1 MNSSSI
7 GPSHSHDDEIDLRE
21 LFGVLWRGKVQI
33 VLVTALLA
41 VLSIFYALSLPNVY
55 RSEALLAPTQEQ
67 DSLAGAMQGLSGLA
81 GLAGISLQEGSASQA
96 AQALEVLS
104 SRSFFAEKIYP
115 SIHLPDLM
123 ADPRWDPET
132 NTLSYDDDLYDAG
145 RGQWVREVGFPRQA
159 TPTAQEA
166 HDFFIENTL
175 NVSSDIL
182 TGFVTLSIDHV
193 SPFIA
198 RDWAELM
205 ILEINEQFRA
215 RDHEIA
221 LSSIAYLN
229 NQIAITSV
237 VEVRQALSQLL
248 QNQIQTSMLTDAK
261 PDYVFS
267 LIDPPVPPE
276 IKNSPGRALIVI
288 LATLL
293 GGMLGVVA
301 VLLRLTKKKAIVAGA
316 ADSDKRRK

>member
-1 MNSSSI
+1 MNSSSAT

-33 VLVTALLA
+33 LLVTALLA
-41 VLSIFYALSLPNVY
+41 VLSILYALYLPNVY
-55 RSEALLAPTQEQ
+55 RSEALLAPAQEQ

-81 GLAGISLQEGSASQA
+81 GLAGISLPEGSTSQSD
-96 AQALEVLS
+96 QALEVLS
-104 SRSFFAEKIYP
+104 SRIFFAEKIYP
-115 SIHLPDLM
+115 SIYLPDLM

-132 NTLSYDDDLYDAG
+132 NTLSYDDDLYDTG
-145 RGQWVREVGFPRQA
+145 QGQWVREVDFPFQV
-159 TPTAQEA
+159 TPTVQEA

-175 NVSSDIL
+175 NVSSDN
-182 TGFVTLSIDHV
+182 TTNFVTLSVDHV
-193 SPFIA
+193 SPYIA

-205 ILEINEQFRA
+205 IFQINEQFRA
-215 RDHEIA
+215 RDLEIA

-237 VEVRQALSQLL
+237 VEVRQALSELL
-248 QNQIQTSMLTDAK
+248 QNQIQTSMLTNAN

-267 LIDPPVPPE
+267 VIDPPIPPE
-276 IKNSPGRALIVI
+276 LKDSPSRALIVI

-293 GGMLGVVA
+293 GGILSIVS
-301 VLLRLTKKKAIVAGA
+301 VLVRHYAQAGTKT
-316 ADSDKRRK
+316 R

>member
-1 MNSSSI
+1 MNNSSI
-7 GPSHSHDDEIDLRE
+7 TGPSHSHDDEIDLRE

-41 VLSIFYALSLPNVY
+41 VLGILYALYLPNVY
-55 RSEALLAPTQEQ
+55 RSEALLAPAQEQ
-67 DSLAGAMQGLSGLA
+67 DSLSSAMQGLSGLA
-81 GLAGISLQEGSASQA
+81 GLAGISLPEGSASQSD
-96 AQALEVLS
+96 QALEVLS
-104 SRSFFAEKIYP
+104 SRSFFTEKIYP
-115 SIHLPDLM
+115 NIHLPDLM

-132 NTLSYDDDLYDAG
+132 NTLSYDDDLYVAG
-145 RGQWVREVGFPRQA
+145 RGQWVREVDFPYQV

-166 HDFFIENTL
+166 HDFFTEYVL
-175 NVSSDIL
+175 NVSSDNT
-182 TGFVTLSIDHV
+182 TGFVTLSVDHV
-193 SPFIA
+193 SPFVA

-205 ILEINEQFRA
+205 ILEINEQFRG

-248 QNQIQTSMLTDAK
+248 QNQIQTSMLTDAN

-267 LIDPPVPPE
+267 VIDPPVPPE
-276 IKNSPGRALIVI
+276 LHDSPIRALIVI

-301 VLLRLTKKKAIVAGA
+301 VLVRHYSWAGTKT
-316 ADSDKRRK
+316 R

>member
-1 MNSSSI
+1 MNSTYTT

-33 VLVTALLA
+33 VLVTALFA
-41 VLSIFYALSLPNVY
+41 VLSVLYALYLPNVY
-55 RSEALLAPTQEQ
+55 RSEALLAPAQEQ
-67 DSLAGAMQGLSGLA
+67 DSLAGSLQGLSGLA
-81 GLAGISLQEGSASQA
+81 GLAGISLPEGSSSQSD
-96 AQALEVLS
+96 QALEVLS
-104 SRSFFAEKIYP
+104 SRSFFTEKIYP

-123 ADPRWDPET
+123 ANPRWDPDT
-132 NTLSYDDDLYDAG
+132 NTLSYDDDLYDAE
-145 RGQWVREVGFPRQA
+145 RGQWVREVDFPYQV

-166 HDFFIENTL
+166 HSFFIENTL
-175 NVSSDIL
+175 NVSSDNA
-182 TGFVTLSIDHV
+182 TGFVTLSVDHV
-193 SPFIA
+193 SPFVA

-215 RDHEIA
+215 RDYEIA

-237 VEVRQALSQLL
+237 VEVRQALSELL
-248 QNQIQTSMLTDAK
+248 QNQIQTSMLTDAN

-267 LIDPPVPPE
+267 VIDPPIAPE
-276 IKNSPGRALIVI
+276 LKNSPSRAMIII

-293 GGMLGVVA
+293 GGMLSA
-301 VLLRLTKKKAIVAGA
+301 LIVLLPHYFGNNKQEATA
-316 ADSDKRRK
+316 S

>member
-1 MNSSSI
+1 MNSTYTT

-21 LFGVLWRGKVQI
+21 LFGVFWRGKVQI
-33 VLVTALLA
+33 VLVTALFAL
-41 VLSIFYALSLPNVY
+41 LGILYALYLPNVY
-55 RSEALLAPTQEQ
+55 RSEALLAPAQEQ

-81 GLAGISLQEGSASQA
+81 GLAGISLPEASGSQSDQA
-96 AQALEVLS
+96 VEVLS
-104 SRSFFAEKIYP
+104 SRSFFTEKIYP

-145 RGQWVREVGFPRQA
+145 RGQWVREVDFPYQV

-175 NVSSDIL
+175 NVSSDNA
-182 TGFVTLSIDHV
+182 TGFVTLSVDHV
-193 SPFIA
+193 SPYIA

-221 LSSIAYLN
+221 MSSIAYLN

-248 QNQIQTSMLTDAK
+248 QNQIQTSMLTDAN
-261 PDYVFS
+261 PDYVYS
-267 LIDPPVPPE
+267 VIDPPVPPE
-276 IKNSPGRALIVI
+276 LKDSPGRVLIVI

-293 GGMLGVVA
+293 GGMIGVVD
-301 VLLRLTKKKAIVAGA
+301 VLVRHSWAGTKI
-316 ADSDKRRK
+316 R

>member
-1 MNSSSI
+1 MTSSSTTR
-7 GPSHSHDDEIDLRE
+7 PRHRDDDEIDLRE
-21 LFGVLWRGKVQI
+21 LFGILLRGKMQI
-33 VLVTALLA
+33 VLVTALFALF
-41 VLSIFYALSLPNVY
+41 SIPYVLSLPNVY
-55 RSEALLAPTQEQ
+55 RSEALLAPQQ
-67 DSLAGAMQGLSGLA
+67 DQDTIAGTMQGISSLA
-81 GLAGISLQEGSASQA
+81 GLAGIRLPDRSASKA

-104 SRSFFAEKIYP
+104 SISFFTEKIYP
-115 SIHLPDLM
+115 KIHLPDLM
-123 ADPRWDPET
+123 ADPRWDPEN
-132 NTLSYDDDLYDAG
+132 NTLRYDDDLYDVR
-145 RGQWVREVGFPRQA
+145 RGQWIREKA

-166 HDFFIENTL
+166 HNFFIKNVL
-175 NVSSDIL
+175 NVYSDKA

-205 ILEINEQFRA
+205 ILEINEKFRA

-221 LSSIAYLN
+221 LTSIVYLN

-248 QNQIQTSMLTDAK
+248 QNQIQTSMLTDAN

-267 LIDPPVPPE
+267 VIDPPISPE
-276 IKNSPGRALIVI
+276 RKDSPSRSLIML

-293 GGMLGVVA
+293 GGLLSVVA
-301 VLLRLTKKKAIVAGA
+301 VLVRHYAWGSIKT
-316 ADSDKRRK
+316 

>member
-1 MNSSSI
+1 MNSSSDT
-7 GPSHSHDDEIDLRE
+7 GPGHSHDDEIDLRE

-41 VLSIFYALSLPNVY
+41 VLSISYALNLPNVY
-55 RSEALLAPTQEQ
+55 RSEALLAPAQER
-67 DSLAGAMQGLSGLA
+67 DSMMGAMQGLSGLA
-81 GLAGISLQEGSASQA
+81 GLAGISLPEGSASQTV
-96 AQALEVLS
+96 QALEVLR
-104 SRSFFAEKIYP
+104 SRSFFTEKIYP

-123 ADPRWDPET
+123 ADPRWDPES
-132 NTLSYDDDLYDAG
+132 NSMIYDGDLYDAG
-145 RGQWVREVGFPRQA
+145 RGQWVRKVGFPYQV
-159 TPTAQEA
+159 TPTAQQA
-166 HDFFIENTL
+166 YNFFTENVL
-175 NVSSDIL
+175 NVSSDNA
-182 TGFVTLSIDHV
+182 TGFVTLTVDHV

-198 RDWAELM
+198 RDWVELM

-221 LSSIAYLN
+221 MSSIAYLN

-248 QNQIQTSMLTDAK
+248 QNQIQTSMLTDAN

-267 LIDPPVPPE
+267 VIDPPVASE
-276 IKNSPGRALIVI
+276 LKFSPSRAMIVM

-293 GGMLGVVA
+293 GGMLSA
-301 VLLRLTKKKAIVAGA
+301 LIVLLRHYFGNSIRTIRAESHN
-316 ADSDKRRK
+316 D

>member
-1 MNSSSI
+1 MNSSPTI

-33 VLVTALLA
+33 VLITALFA
-41 VLSIFYALSLPNVY
+41 VISILYALYLPNVY
-55 RSEALLAPTQEQ
+55 RSEALLAPAQEQ
-67 DSLAGAMQGLSGLA
+67 DSLSGAMQGLSGLA
-81 GLAGISLQEGSASQA
+81 GLAGISLPEGSGSQA
-96 AQALEVLS
+96 DQALEVLA
-104 SRSFFAEKIYP
+104 SRSFFTEKIYP

-145 RGQWVREVGFPRQA
+145 RVQWVREVGFPYQV

-166 HDFFIENTL
+166 HSFFIENTL
-175 NVSSDIL
+175 NVSSDNA
-182 TGFVTLSIDHV
+182 TGFVTLSVDHV
-193 SPFIA
+193 SPFVA
-198 RDWAELM
+198 RYWAELM

-248 QNQIQTSMLTDAK
+248 QNQIQTSMLTDAN

-267 LIDPPVPPE
+267 VIDPPVPPE
-276 IKNSPGRALIVI
+276 LKDSPGRALIVI

-293 GGMLGVVA
+293 GGMIGVVP
-301 VLLRLTKKKAIVAGA
+301 VLVRHSWAGTKT
-316 ADSDKRRK
+316 R

>member
-1 MNSSSI
+1 MNSSPTT
-7 GPSHSHDDEIDLRE
+7 GTSHSHDDEIDLRE

-33 VLVTALLA
+33 VLVTALVA
-41 VLSIFYALSLPNVY
+41 VLSILYALYLPNVY
-55 RSEALLAPTQEQ
+55 RSEALLAPAQEQ

-81 GLAGISLQEGSASQA
+81 GLAGISLPEGSASQSD
-96 AQALEVLS
+96 QALEVLR
-104 SRSFFAEKIYP
+104 SRSFFTEKIYP
-115 SIHLPDLM
+115 NIDLPDLM

-145 RGQWVREVGFPRQA
+145 RGQWVREVGFPNQI

-166 HDFFIENTL
+166 HAFFIENTL
-175 NVSSDIL
+175 NVSSDNA
-182 TGFVTLSIDHV
+182 TGFVTLSVDHV
-193 SPFIA
+193 SPYIA

-221 LSSIAYLN
+221 ISSIAYLN

-248 QNQIQTSMLTDAK
+248 QNQIQTSMLTDAN

-267 LIDPPVPPE
+267 VIDPPVPPE
-276 IKNSPGRALIVI
+276 LKDSPGRALIVI

-293 GGMLGVVA
+293 GGMLGVMA
-301 VLLRLTKKKAIVAGA
+301 VLVRHYAWAGTKT
-316 ADSDKRRK
+316 R